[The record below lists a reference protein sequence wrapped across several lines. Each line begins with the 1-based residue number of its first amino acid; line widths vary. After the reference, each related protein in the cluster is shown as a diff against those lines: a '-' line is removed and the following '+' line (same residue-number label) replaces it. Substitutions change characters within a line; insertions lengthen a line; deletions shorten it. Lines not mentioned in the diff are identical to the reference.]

1 MQRDRHTQSSAERYR
16 PQKTPTVAKS
26 VALAAVAPAAVFALT
41 HPTLALAVVAFA
53 AVLLV
58 WRGDPR

>member
-1 MQRDRHTQSSAERYR
+1 MQRDTQYSAERYR
-16 PQKTPTVAKS
+16 PRTAPTVVQS
-26 VALAAVAPAAVFALT
+26 VAVAAVAPVAVFALSY
-41 HPTLALAVVAFA
+41 PTLALTAIAFA